1 MSKRIAVCLS
11 GHLRT
16 PHQGYELFKK
26 HVIDPNPDCEFD
38 FFIDTWSARDWRK
51 NDGVDRTNES
61 LEWVISEVMSIY
73 RPAAVRIQR
82 DRAWNTEMYH
92 EFIREGDVKK
102 ASRGEHIMGMYY
114 KIFQC
119 DSLRRAQEAEFCFQY
134 DLVMRHRTDIAFNSD
149 LILSDE
155 LVERAKST
163 IFVAK
168 NHSDQVEWCSDVSAF
183 SSSKGMLFYSC
194 TFPLIPMLVEK
205 HEIFRPEPLLY
216 HHLKSSSEFTFEE
229 FVPDW
234 HVIKE
239 S

>member
-1 MSKRIAVCLS
+1 MKRVAICLS

-16 PHQGYELFKK
+16 PKQGYELFKK
-26 HVIDPNPDCEFD
+26 YVIDPNQDCDFD

-61 LEWVISEVMSIY
+61 LEWVISEVMSLY
-73 RPAAVRIQR
+73 KPVAVRIQR

-92 EFIREGDVKK
+92 KYIREGDVKK

-119 DSLRRAQEAEFCFQY
+119 DDLRRTHEKEFCFEY
-134 DLVMRHRTDIAFNSD
+134 DLVLRHRTDIAFNEN
-149 LILSDE
+149 LVLSDA
-155 LVERAKST
+155 LVEQAKT
-163 IFVAK
+163 KIFIAK
-168 NHSDQVEWCSDVSAF
+168 NHSDQEEWCSDVSAI
-183 SSSKGMLFYSC
+183 SSPKGMLFYS
-194 TFPLIPMLVEK
+194 FLFALIPSLVER
-205 HEIFRPEPLLY
+205 HEVFRPELLLY

-229 FVPDW
+229 FIPDW

-239 S
+239 VR